1 MAIETKSVLDL
12 IPDSKI
18 SITAQLEEYKNK
30 SGKYLPVKFVLD
42 DVIGEVFSLSKL
54 IISRAGAHTISE
66 IVALEKPSLL
76 IPIPWVSH
84 NEQVINAG
92 LVKSAGLGEIIEEK
106 QLSVELFIRKVEQ
119 MLLKID
125 NYKIKDKSFGVI
137 RDAEIKITDIVFKYL

>member
-1 MAIETKSVLDL
+1 
-12 IPDSKI
+12 
-18 SITAQLEEYKNK
+18 
-30 SGKYLPVKFVLD
+30 
-42 DVIGEVFSLSKL
+42 VIGEVFSLSKL